1 MEILKAKNID
11 ENQFQQ
17 INDLWNEEYPIN
29 LKNRFGLLLEGVS
42 NYNHYLIE
50 ENNQILAWAVDFE
63 KDNETRFSIIVNKK
77 HQRKGLGSLLI
88 DRLKKDLGEFYG
100 WVIDHNNDIKE
111 NGEFYQTPISFYR
124 NNGFEVLIDER
135 IDSEIIKAVKIKS
148 KIKVFSETERFILR
162 EILPTDVD
170 KLFELDSDPE
180 VHRYLGNSPVT
191 GKDQIIDVINF
202 IRQQYVDNG
211 IGRWAIIDK
220 KTNDF
225 IGWTGLKFVTD
236 LTNNHK
242 NYYDLGYRLIKKYW
256 GQGIA
261 TETALASL
269 NYAFDKLNAD
279 EVYAM
284 ADCENDSS
292 NKILNKI
299 GLSFIETFDFDGIKH
314 NWYKIDKTEYKNK
327 KPNR

>member
-299 GLSFIETFDFDGIKH
+299 GLSLIETFDFDGIKH

>member
-180 VHRYLGNSPVT
+180 VHRYLGDSPVT

>member
-148 KIKVFSETERFILR
+148 KIKVFSETERYFQLM
-162 EILPTDVD
+162 L
-170 KLFELDSDPE
+170 
-180 VHRYLGNSPVT
+180 
-191 GKDQIIDVINF
+191 INF
-202 IRQQYVDNG
+202 LNLTLTQ
-211 IGRWAIIDK
+211 
-220 KTNDF
+220 
-225 IGWTGLKFVTD
+225 KFTD
-236 LTNNHK
+236 
-242 NYYDLGYRLIKKYW
+242 I
-256 GQGIA
+256 
-261 TETALASL
+261 
-269 NYAFDKLNAD
+269 
-279 EVYAM
+279 
-284 ADCENDSS
+284 
-292 NKILNKI
+292 
-299 GLSFIETFDFDGIKH
+299 
-314 NWYKIDKTEYKNK
+314 
-327 KPNR
+327 

>member
-269 NYAFDKLNAD
+269 NYAFDKLNAN

>member
-191 GKDQIIDVINF
+191 SKDQIIDVINF